1 MIKKKLTLLNLTLLP
16 HKMPPTIN
24 ELTVEVTKNAFGKM
38 QYFFL
43 FDRIDI
49 V

>member
-1 MIKKKLTLLNLTLLP
+1 
-16 HKMPPTIN
+16 MPPTIN